1 MNNLKIS
8 ARLTILV
15 AVVSALLLLVGGVGL
30 YGMGQT
36 HASLE
41 SVYLDRAEPL
51 GHLYHVERLLL
62 NNRVHLNNTIL
73 TNTAEN
79 NRAKTEEIR
88 QNVGLI
94 GQYWDKFSASRLTRE
109 ETALAQEFQNARQRY
124 LSEFLQPALAALQAN
139 DMAAVQQLLL
149 QQAPQVYPPMH
160 SSLLKL
166 TELQISEAR
175 NEFGHSERTFG
186 WVQNLSIAMIALG
199 VAVAVVLG
207 RALSTGITRSLEQAV
222 DVTQAVAQ
230 GDLTRTIQVQGN
242 DEVATLMRAL
252 VGMQDSLIRV
262 VSTVRQGAEGVANGS
277 REIAQGNQELSGRT
291 ESQASSLEETA
302 ASMEELSSTV
312 KQNADNAKQAN
323 QLAQSASNVAAQGGQ
338 VVAQVVDTMR
348 GISASS
354 QKIAD
359 IINVIDGIAFQ
370 TNILALN
377 AAVEAARAG
386 EQGRGFAV
394 VASEVRSLAQRS
406 AGAAKEIKE
415 LISDSVMRVDNGNTL
430 VEQAG
435 QTMNEVVTAIQ
446 RVTDIMGEISAA
458 SHEQSD
464 GVVQVGAAVM
474 LMDQNTQQNAALVEE
489 MAAAASSL
497 NQQAANLVQAV
508 NVFRLQPGATAVAVA
523 PAPVKKVQ
531 PAAASS
537 PKPKAAKAPA
547 PVKAARSSV
556 PAAPKVATGSKTVAP
571 PPASDD
577 GWDTF

>member
-36 HASLE
+36 HASFE
-41 SVYLDRAEPL
+41 SVYLDRTEPL

-62 NNRVHLNNTIL
+62 TNRVHLNNTIL
-73 TNTAEN
+73 VNTAEN

-94 GQYWDKFSASRLTRE
+94 GQYWDKFSSTRLTPA

-149 QQAPQVYPPMH
+149 QKAPQVYPPMH

-175 NEFGHSERTFG
+175 NEFKESERTFA

-207 RALSTGITRSLEQAV
+207 RTLSTGIARSLEQAV

-277 REIAQGNQELSGRT
+277 REIAQGNQELSNRT

-415 LISDSVMRVDNGNTL
+415 LISDSVTRVDNGNAL

-435 QTMNEVVTAIQ
+435 QTMSEVVTAIQ

-464 GVVQVGAAVM
+464 GVVQVGAAVT

-537 PKPKAAKAPA
+537 PKPKAAKSSA
-547 PVKAARSSV
+547 PVARSSA

>member
-36 HASLE
+36 DASLE
-41 SVYLDRAEPL
+41 SAYLDRAEPL

-109 ETALAQEFQNARQRY
+109 ETALAQEFNSARQRY

-149 QQAPQVYPPMH
+149 QKAPQVYPPMH

-175 NEFGHSERTFG
+175 NEFGHSERTFA

-207 RALSTGITRSLEQAV
+207 RALSTGITRSLDQAV

-415 LISDSVMRVDNGNTL
+415 LISDSVTRVDNGNAL

-435 QTMNEVVTAIQ
+435 QTMSEVVTAIQ

-464 GVVQVGAAVM
+464 GVVQVGAAVT

-523 PAPVKKVQ
+523 PALAKTVQ

-537 PKPKAAKAPA
+537 PKPKAAKASA
-547 PVKAARSSV
+547 PVAARSSAS
-556 PAAPKVATGSKTVAP
+556 AAPKVATGSKTVAP